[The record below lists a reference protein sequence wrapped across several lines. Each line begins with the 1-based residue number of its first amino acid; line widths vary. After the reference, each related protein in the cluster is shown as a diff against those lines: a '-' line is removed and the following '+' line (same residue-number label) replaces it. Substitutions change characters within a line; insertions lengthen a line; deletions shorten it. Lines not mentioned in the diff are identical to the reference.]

1 MQEDET
7 NTDVTDVAGGT
18 RQHRKLMLNTLPLD
32 ETSEQTIDTSKNTR
46 STRSSRLRGPSRN
59 TVNYNEE
66 KVLTAAFLK
75 ISRLLKSS
83 SIYRYNVKFDSTIVF
98 INFSLM
104 NT

>member
-1 MQEDET
+1 MGSPDLNHYTIQINLKCRKNNGIAKLQEDEK

-32 ETSEQTIDTSKNTR
+32 EQSEQTIDTSKNAR

-66 KVLTAAFLK
+66 KVFTTAL
-75 ISRLLKSS
+75 IE
-83 SIYRYNVKFDSTIVF
+83 
-98 INFSLM
+98 NFAK
-104 NT
+104 